1 MTEPEIRSLIVA
13 GLRRI
18 APETNPASL
27 RPEQNIRATLDIDSF
42 DFLNL
47 LITLHDKTGVDIP
60 EADYGKL
67 VTLDGMVRYLAAKI

>member
-13 GLRRI
+13 ELRRI

-27 RPEQNIRATLDIDSF
+27 RPAQNIRATLDIDSF

-47 LITLHDKTGVDIP
+47 LITLHDKTGVEIP

>member
-47 LITLHDKTGVDIP
+47 LITLHDKTGVEIP